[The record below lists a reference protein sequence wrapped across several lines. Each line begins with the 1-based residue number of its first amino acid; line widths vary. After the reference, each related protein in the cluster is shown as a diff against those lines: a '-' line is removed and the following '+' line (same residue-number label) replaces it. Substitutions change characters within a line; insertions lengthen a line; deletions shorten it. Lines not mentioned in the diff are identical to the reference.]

1 MPVAA
6 ATMTPFPLLA
16 ALTSKKLLEMYRSR
30 QGYGLTDSAGDLEA
44 AEANGDVIKGP
55 GQSEAKDAVK
65 PKLNVKHTGCPVM
78 PHKIKPFKDHIPK
91 AP

>member
-44 AEANGDVIKGP
+44 AEANGDVIKGQ
-55 GQSEAKDAVK
+55 GQSEAKDAAK

-78 PHKIKPFKDHIPK
+78 PHKI
-91 AP
+91 